1 MYIQRILENAI
12 HKLADEFAQSPYVFF
27 TEADA
32 VARFHQI
39 LDEEPTIGHRVQTR
53 DGFEVSLIHREYPT
67 FFRFSDKNP
76 ITRLGSPAHRGHYD
90 TVILNP
96 DFVIAHSVAAVTNR
110 DIKAI
115 RDESITPFQAVVEF
129 KLDNMGWSSGRTEGA
144 IAELGKL
151 HLSDDAPL
159 RYLVVLM
166 RYSAPSLTRWHKYWP
181 MVTQAATDEP
191 EIGSVFIVQWLTC
204 KRGVEIHHFGPWLN
218 GGEAS

>member
-1 MYIQRILENAI
+1 MSIQRALEKAI
-12 HKLADEFAQSPYVFF
+12 CRLTDEFAQSPYVFF

-39 LDEEPTIGHRVQTR
+39 LDEEPTIGRRVQTR

-76 ITRLGSPAHRGHYD
+76 TARLKPPARRGHYD

-96 DFVIAHSVAAVTNR
+96 DFVTAHSAATVINR
-110 DIKAI
+110 DIKTI

-129 KLDNMGWSSGRTEGA
+129 KLNNRGWSSGSTKGA
-144 IAELGKL
+144 IAELGTL
-151 HLSDDAPL
+151 RLSDETPL

-166 RYSAPSLTRWHKYWP
+166 RYSAPNLTRWHKYWP
-181 MVTQAATDEP
+181 MVSQAATDEP
-191 EIGSVFIVQWLTC
+191 EIGSVFVIQWLTC
-204 KRGVEIHHFGPWLN
+204 KSGSEVHHFGSWSN
-218 GGEAS
+218 GQ